1 MFAIDISKNT
11 IRLLKLEKQDNAF
24 TINGAIET
32 KFDEIKALKDINI
45 ISSSIKN
52 GMANA
57 KPNPIEDK
65 EVGFSIPEEESFIK
79 ILNIDNSMPKDKI
92 PSLIEKEIPYS
103 LDEIH
108 WDYKELDNKKI
119 IFSAAT
125 RKIIDKYIEIANMAS
140 LRTVLIETESN
151 ALIWG
156 SLFLSK
162 IDINK
167 HILVLYIA
175 KNKINVVICSNNAIQ
190 FTTNDKFEYESATI
204 KSPNKKDVE
213 NLTYRLE
220 KYINFYNEHLRSQ
233 SGETQKIDKIVLT
246 GIWENFLSLKK
257 ELTNKIGIPVYGPG
271 RSISINYT
279 YTIALGIALRG
290 MENTKKNN
298 L

>member
-103 LDEIH
+103 LDEIY

-119 IFSAAT
+119 I
-125 RKIIDKYIEIANMAS
+125 
-140 LRTVLIETESN
+140 
-151 ALIWG
+151 
-156 SLFLSK
+156 
-162 IDINK
+162 
-167 HILVLYIA
+167 
-175 KNKINVVICSNNAIQ
+175 
-190 FTTNDKFEYESATI
+190 
-204 KSPNKKDVE
+204 
-213 NLTYRLE
+213 
-220 KYINFYNEHLRSQ
+220 
-233 SGETQKIDKIVLT
+233 
-246 GIWENFLSLKK
+246 
-257 ELTNKIGIPVYGPG
+257 
-271 RSISINYT
+271 
-279 YTIALGIALRG
+279 
-290 MENTKKNN
+290 
-298 L
+298 

>member
-11 IRLLKLEKQDNAF
+11 IRLLKLKKEDSAF
-24 TINGAIET
+24 VIYGAIET

-45 ISSSIKN
+45 ISSAIKN
-52 GMANA
+52 AMASA

-65 EVGFSIPEEESFIK
+65 EVGFSIPEEHSFIK

-92 PSLIEKEIPYS
+92 PGLIEKEIPYS
-103 LDEIH
+103 LDEIY
-108 WDYKELDNKKI
+108 WDYKELGNKKI
-119 IFSAAT
+119 IFSAAP
-125 RKIIDKYIEIANMAS
+125 RKIVDKYIEIANMAS

-175 KNKINVVICSNNAIQ
+175 KNKINVVIWSNNAIQ
-190 FTTNDKFEYESATI
+190 FTTNDKFEYENTTI
-204 KSPNKKDVE
+204 KSPNKKDTE
-213 NLTYRLE
+213 SLIYRIE
-220 KYINFYNEHLRSQ
+220 KYINFYNEHLRNQ
-233 SGETQKIDKIVLT
+233 LEKTQKIDTIILT

-257 ELTNKIGIPVYGPG
+257 ELANKIGIPVCGPG
-271 RSISINYT
+271 RSISINSA

-290 MENTKKNN
+290 IENANK
-298 L
+298 